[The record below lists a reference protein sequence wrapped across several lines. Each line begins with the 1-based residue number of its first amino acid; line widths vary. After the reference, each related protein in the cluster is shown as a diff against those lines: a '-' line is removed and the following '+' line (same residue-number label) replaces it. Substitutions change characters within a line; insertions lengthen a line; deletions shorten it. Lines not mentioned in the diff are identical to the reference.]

1 MINTSIGLIGVAAQ
15 TSKDAPATAPAF
27 VHGLT
32 GGKTFQLD
40 RSVEN
45 ANVACG
51 VRAGTDSYV
60 KSIVPGLD
68 YETYGYADVLPL
80 YFYAAMGNIAS
91 TAVSEGTSAAK
102 HIITLGDTL
111 PYLTFWG
118 RIGGE
123 YTRVDGGKVD
133 TLELEFEGNS
143 PLSFGVTVIGMT
155 AELGMSQFPGS
166 VDPSCFDGYFVPTGG
181 SFMLDTAGGAPAK
194 AAVLSGSLSLSN
206 SCAADPLAG
215 EVMPSDVTEGKLTSS
230 GKVKVKPDSME
241 LYRKMVTGSAS
252 GTKPTGDMVYGSF
265 QWDFRHSK
273 NSAMTLSIVAKHVP
287 YKADFPEVDPDGGAA
302 DIEFSFADIGIESKI
317 DSPVTVTICNDT
329 PKYVK

>member
-1 MINTSIGLIGVAAQ
+1 MINTSIGMIGVALQADKA
-15 TSKDAPATAPAF
+15 THAAAPTF
-27 VHGLT
+27 SHSLT

-91 TAVSEGTSAAK
+91 AVNEGGSGHK

-143 PLSFGVTVIGMT
+143 PLSFGVTVIGMD
-155 AELGMSQFPGS
+155 AEIGMSQFPGNI
-166 VDPSCFDGYFVPTGG
+166 DPSCFDGYFVPTGG
-181 SFMLDTAGGAPAK
+181 TFKLETSGAEPAQ
-194 AAVLSGSLSLSN
+194 AAVLSGSLSLGN
-206 SCAADPLAG
+206 SCSADPLAG
-215 EVMPSDVTEGKLTSS
+215 QVMPSDVTEGKLTSS
-230 GKVKVKPDSME
+230 GKVKVKPDDMG
-241 LYRKMVTGSAS
+241 LYRKMVTGSES
-252 GTKPTGDMVYGSF
+252 GTKPTGSMVYGSF
-265 QWDFRHSK
+265 SWVFKHSK
-273 NSAMTLSIVAKHVP
+273 NQDMTISIVATHVP
-287 YKADFPEVDPDGGAA
+287 FKADFPEVDPEGGAA
-302 DIEFSFADIGIESKI
+302 EIEFSFDDIGITERNG
-317 DSPVTVTICNDT
+317 SPVTVTVCNST
-329 PKYVK
+329 SQYVK